1 MPAVMIM
8 AYDERGE
15 IRFVGDVPKGA
26 ACRCVCPTCASPLVA
41 RQGQE
46 NEWHFAHEA
55 SQERPECAVGA
66 MNLARTLGIE
76 YLRRLHASGRLVLP
90 PYNTHAAV
98 SSAWFAHS
106 QSVTWESQLVG
117 PLTWIEAPAKANV
130 VATGQ
135 LDTGAAMAFFVQ
147 VGETSAPSMDGLPPD
162 TAYATLLVAPTW
174 PRGTR
179 TREEALAAIAE
190 TARLHWGY
198 QPDSFGMRGR
208 AQRELEAME
217 ARERAR
223 YEQIRHHRAT
233 EAGRRWAEIAR
244 KMDQGHAPPAPDH
257 ASAAVMAP
265 STGSAHAGPPGNA
278 PAPPTATRRT
288 SQEGTRY
295 PEYPGHQNSCN
306 FQFFRLDAEQAWV
319 FYPLEAA
326 FLARIAERD
335 QWEAPPPPKAWAIAP
350 AHRKFDGWD
359 ECLPP
364 SVGTAL
370 PEEGIYLVRD
380 HITAVVFLSPRSKG
394 SASAHDPA
402 EFLGK

>member
-1 MPAVMIM
+1 MIM
-8 AYDERGE
+8 AYDASGE

-26 ACRCVCPTCASPLVA
+26 ACGCVCPTCASPLVA

-55 SQERPECAVGA
+55 SQERPECVVGA
-66 MNLARTLGIE
+66 MNLARSLGIE

-90 PYNTHAAV
+90 PYTTHAAV

-106 QSVTWESQLVG
+106 QPVTWESQLVG

-147 VGETSAPSMDGLPPD
+147 VGEASAPSMGGLPAD

-179 TREEALAAIAE
+179 TREEALAAIAT
-190 TARLHWGY
+190 TAHFQWGY
-198 QPDSFGMRGR
+198 QPDSFGMQAR
-208 AQRELEAME
+208 AQRELEERE
-217 ARERAR
+217 ALERAR
-223 YEQIRHHRAT
+223 YEQIRQHRAT

-244 KMDQGHAPPAPDH
+244 RMDQRHAPPDPQH
-257 ASAAVMAP
+257 QGAAVIAP
-265 STGSAHAGPPGNA
+265 STGSAPADPPGNA
-278 PAPPTATRRT
+278 PASPAAIRST
-288 SQEGTRY
+288 SLEGARY
-295 PEYPGHQNSCN
+295 PEYPGHQSGCN
-306 FQFFRLDAEQAWV
+306 FQFFRLGADQAWV
-319 FYPLEAA
+319 FYPLESA
-326 FLARIAERD
+326 FIARIAASG
-335 QWEAPPPPKAWAIAP
+335 QWEPPLPSKAWAIAP
-350 AHRKFDGWD
+350 AHAAFEGWD

-370 PEEGIYLVRD
+370 PDEGLYLVRD
-380 HITAVVFLSPRSKG
+380 HLTAVIFLSPRSKG